1 VLDRRSPFSL
11 YDTSIAGFAMGSD
24 YDQKDAE
31 GFINI
36 LGLPIKL
43 AAARNRGWNSGFRRR
58 QPRDD

>member
-1 VLDRRSPFSL
+1 VLDRSSPFSL

-43 AAARNRGWNSGFRRR
+43 AALKKVRTHAAKSSRSKSE
-58 QPRDD
+58 